1 MTAPIAC
8 DGFTV
13 EMPLI
18 TLGLWL
24 DGSIVSP
31 IACHCR
37 IGSYPMLIDYCFSLP
52 AAQIVAQYLTW
63 LMLITIAIGM
73 CLMNGYSVVKEQ
85 THSPHKTENR
95 QRVFVPLH
103 LFPHLKAIF
112 QPPIPKN
119 FFNLFSAAA
128 TDFATA

>member
-31 IACHCR
+31 IA
-37 IGSYPMLIDYCFSLP
+37 GP
-52 AAQIVAQYLTW
+52 ARDSRLYIAPRSADCGAAANVAHAFA
-63 LMLITIAIGM
+63 MAIGM
-73 CLMNGYSVVKEQ
+73 CLMNGYSVVKG
-85 THSPHKTENR
+85 HLCLPKRKTGRE
-95 QRVFVPLH
+95 
-103 LFPHLKAIF
+103 
-112 QPPIPKN
+112 
-119 FFNLFSAAA
+119 FSYLS
-128 TDFATA
+128 TCFLT